1 MLILV
6 MRGFS
11 THVNDPFFVEIVS
24 SPASQ
29 AEDDLWGAETASAV
43 AIQGVHRSPVW
54 ASVTP

>member
-1 MLILV
+1 